1 MILKLKSLAGS
12 VFNLPGLR
20 GSKQAIRRRF
30 YEYRMRTAERHLARD
45 RDKLEEIFSHLTPR
59 KVIGFDKRR
68 TGADEDGGYVMLDDF
83 ARVTLAYSLG
93 VSDDVSWD
101 LDMAKLGIPVR
112 QFDYSVEGPPVA
124 NPLFSFSK
132 TKIEKVG
139 DLGLSE
145 EPGPILKIDI
155 EGSEWGFLA
164 NASPEEL
171 AKFQQITG
179 EFHDFDRYHEPEW
192 QQAAV
197 RAFRKLGETHQLIH
211 LHGNNRSSSFDTG
224 RFRLPIALEL
234 SYVLKSAYSFEKTDE
249 PFPGPLDRPND
260 KAAPDSPLNGI
271 FE

>member
-45 RDKLEEIFSHLTPR
+45 RDKLDEIFSHLTPR

-83 ARVTLAYSLG
+83 SRVTQAYSLG
-93 VSDDVSWD
+93 ISDDVSWD

-112 QFDYSVEGPPVA
+112 QFDYSVDGPPVE

-132 TKIEKVG
+132 TKIEKVE
-139 DLGLSE
+139 DLGLAG
-145 EPGPILKIDI
+145 EPGQILKIDI
-155 EGSEWGFLA
+155 EGFEWEFLA
-164 NASPEEL
+164 NASPVDL
-171 AKFQQITG
+171 ARFQQITG
-179 EFHDFDRYHEPEW
+179 EFHDFDRYYEPEW

-211 LHGNNRSSSFDTG
+211 LHGNNRSSNFNTG

-234 SYVLKSAYSFEKTDE
+234 SYVLKSGYTFEQTTE
-249 PFPGPLDRPND
+249 SFPGPLDRPND
-260 KAAPDSPLNGI
+260 TSEPDFALNGI